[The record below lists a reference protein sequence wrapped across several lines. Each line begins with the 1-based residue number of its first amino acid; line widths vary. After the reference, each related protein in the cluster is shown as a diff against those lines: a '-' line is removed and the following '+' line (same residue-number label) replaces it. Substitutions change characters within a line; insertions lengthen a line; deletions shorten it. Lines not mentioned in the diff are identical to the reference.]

1 MLALL
6 GPDLCASK
14 QPLCSHNSLCINT
27 LGSYS
32 CVCQHGYYDVS
43 SVTERAP
50 ASHPVCQGTETS
62 HQSLKPMYFILKAHP
77 LKKTACVAVQL
88 LIFLFCFFDPRFQTE
103 KGLFS
108 RCLDKLMAG
117 AIAKPYLHSRMGG
130 AVAVKL
136 NDGRCIVNE
145 SETLYY
151 FRTSRKVSECGT
163 EKQVSN

>member
-1 MLALL
+1 MPPTSLLKVESFTGMVSVGKKLAQPLPVKTFILLVEFYFLCLPACLL

-77 LKKTACVAVQL
+77 LKKKNACVVVQL
-88 LIFLFCFFDPRFQTE
+88 LIFFVLFFWP
-103 KGLFS
+103 S
-108 RCLDKLMAG
+108 
-117 AIAKPYLHSRMGG
+117 IS
-130 AVAVKL
+130 
-136 NDGRCIVNE
+136 N
-145 SETLYY
+145 
-151 FRTSRKVSECGT
+151 RKRSLQPVSG
-163 EKQVSN
+163 

>member
-1 MLALL
+1 MPPTSLLKVESFTGMVSVGKKLAQPLPVKTFMFLVEFYFLCLPACLL

-77 LKKTACVAVQL
+77 LKKKMLV
-88 LIFLFCFFDPRFQTE
+88 
-103 KGLFS
+103 
-108 RCLDKLMAG
+108 
-117 AIAKPYLHSRMGG
+117 
-130 AVAVKL
+130 
-136 NDGRCIVNE
+136 
-145 SETLYY
+145 
-151 FRTSRKVSECGT
+151 
-163 EKQVSN
+163 

>member
-77 LKKTACVAVQL
+77 LKKTACVVVQL
-88 LIFLFCFFDPRFQTE
+88 LIFCFVF
-103 KGLFS
+103 LA
-108 RCLDKLMAG
+108 LDFKQ
-117 AIAKPYLHSRMGG
+117 K
-130 AVAVKL
+130 
-136 NDGRCIVNE
+136 
-145 SETLYY
+145 
-151 FRTSRKVSECGT
+151 KVSSAG
-163 EKQVSN
+163 VWIN

>member
-1 MLALL
+1 MPPTSLLKVESFTGMVSVGKKLAQPLPVKTFMFLVEFYFLCLPACLL

-77 LKKTACVAVQL
+77 FKKNACVVVQL
-88 LIFLFCFFDPRFQTE
+88 LIFVLFFWP
-103 KGLFS
+103 S
-108 RCLDKLMAG
+108 
-117 AIAKPYLHSRMGG
+117 IS
-130 AVAVKL
+130 
-136 NDGRCIVNE
+136 N
-145 SETLYY
+145 
-151 FRTSRKVSECGT
+151 RKRSLQPVSG
-163 EKQVSN
+163 